1 MSARFPGRPKNKG
14 PWAPCKVEECSTSV
28 EGGAKGFCRTHYV
41 AARRGI
47 FDWETGVRLRAPLR
61 VTSYGEGA
69 RCAVS
74 GCGRRPKG
82 DGLCPPH
89 WLRRKKG
96 QELGSPL
103 LPRKSGAPIACLVP
117 DCQIRATSRGM
128 CNAHASRRA
137 KGLIDAAGNKLRDK
151 LPPGAPPRK
160 ERRSERGYVIVRA
173 PAGHP
178 RARHDG
184 SIAEHRLVMEQAI
197 GRYLEEWEL
206 VHHKDGDR
214 ANNLLSNLELLDG
227 RARNG
232 TKSHPPGSEYDL
244 GMSVQVVL
252 QQDNLPIDLHTLLL
266 KYQLHTRNSLG

>member
-1 MSARFPGRPKNKG
+1 MSVRFPGRSKNEG
-14 PWAPCKVEECSTSV
+14 PWAPCKVEECKATV
-28 EGGAKGFCRTHYV
+28 EGGAKGFCHAHYV
-41 AARRGI
+41 AARRGT
-47 FDWETGVRLRAPLR
+47 FDWATGARLREPLR
-61 VTSYGEGA
+61 VVSYGEGA
-69 RCAVS
+69 RCSVS

-103 LPRKSGAPIACLVP
+103 LPRKLGVFTVCLMP
-117 DCQIRATSRGM
+117 DCTTRATSRGM
-128 CNAHASRRA
+128 CNAHASRRNA
-137 KGLIDAAGNKLRDK
+137 GLIDAEGNKLRD
-151 LPPGAPPRK
+151 
-160 ERRSERGYVIVRA
+160 RSKGGPVRGPSRMEQGYVVIRA
-173 PAGHP
+173 PLNHP

-184 SIAEHRLVMEQAI
+184 SMAEHRLVMEQAI

-244 GMSVQVVL
+244 GTSVQVVL
-252 QQDNLPIDLHTLLL
+252 QQDNLPPALRTLLL
-266 KYQLHTRNSLG
+266 EYQLSIRNPLG